1 MRVSQIAN
9 LASRAFAKLW
19 RAGDIPIRMG
29 RSPGPRTAW
38 PSRVPRVAITPS
50 PTAVTVTC
58 SVPGATAA
66 NVLVSYDD
74 EENSF
79 AVRVARAGV
88 GRASADTTAEAEADA
103 TADAEVTADADW
115 YVELP
120 MPLVVDGDRSVCT
133 LEGETLLIRA
143 PLDDLPGLTGL
154 GLSTVFEEAMLKP
167 APLALT
173 H

>member
-19 RAGDIPIRMG
+19 GAGAIPIRMG
-29 RSPGPRTAW
+29 RSPGPRAAW

-58 SVPGATAA
+58 SVPGATPA

-88 GRASADTTAEAEADA
+88 GRAWAST
-103 TADAEVTADADW
+103 TADADADADADW